1 MQTGL
6 SAGVGR
12 EERER
17 TASAILFLHS
27 LLFRSTL
34 SPSPSPSLPTC
45 IYCPPPLILSYP
57 GQQQQQQLRVDVCVI
72 RAAICIAAAAAAGLR
87 WKKKKR
93 KLVPSSSFVLSSRV
107 HLYQLLLEASSSS
120 H

>member
-1 MQTGL
+1 
-6 SAGVGR
+6 
-12 EERER
+12 
-17 TASAILFLHS
+17 
-27 LLFRSTL
+27 
-34 SPSPSPSLPTC
+34 LPTSS
-45 IYCPPPLILSYP
+45 ILSYP

-72 RAAICIAAAAAAGLR
+72 RAAICIAAAAAAAGLG

-93 KLVPSSSFVLSSRV
+93 KLVPSSSSFVLTSCV